1 MAFLLLITLTNTI
14 FGTDDDSSP
23 INKYMYYSISF
34 ETSKEKRQINQRGR
48 HFITIYWT
56 IINRL
61 HVQ

>member
-1 MAFLLLITLTNTI
+1 MAFLLLINLTNTV

-23 INKYMYYSISF
+23 INKYYSISF
-34 ETSKEKRQINQRGR
+34 ETSTEKRQINQRER
-48 HFITIYWT
+48 HFLTIYWT